1 MQVIIILCG
10 WAACSIF
17 SVLVLFPLSLRI
29 HRDQWDADN
38 SSDKLTLVLVALM
51 GPVSAVALT
60 IIVIWMAMISRN
72 AVGAFRL
79 FQLICERIYR

>member
-17 SVLVLFPLSLRI
+17 SVLVLFPLSLMVSRS
-29 HRDQWDADN
+29 RWNADN
-38 SSDKLTLVLVALM
+38 SSDKIALAVVALM
-51 GPVSAVALT
+51 GPASVVVLT
-60 IIVIWMAMISRN
+60 IVVIWMAMISRN
-72 AVGAFRL
+72 AIGVFRL